1 MVSLVNVLADRNYK
15 LRMASNVVL
24 ISMNAKLDNIIVAG
38 CHAVISVL
46 MDHQM
51 VFKEMLGGM
60 KIIHSAFT
68 GNIIPSPLSLQKC
81 REL

>member
-38 CHAVISVL
+38 CHAVISVP
-46 MDHQM
+46 M
-51 VFKEMLGGM
+51 VHLTVCKGMLGGM
-60 KIIHSAFT
+60 RITQNAFSGLFFILIT
-68 GNIIPSPLSLQKC
+68 YVT
-81 REL
+81 